1 MQNTEYLG
9 KQKKLSQKYRDSK
22 KRKLSKKVET
32 YEFLND
38 LCQIFKPMEW
48 RPANFKQSDEP
59 ITGDRK
65 TKNRM
70 SSANSRKRAKLM
82 ETELHFRIQLLSACV
97 DQFTFPAPPLHT
109 DFPFEDPED
118 PTENWDSKEAVQQ
131 KKKMQKK
138 DQRHSE
144 ITIGGETS
152 SFGVWKKVGY
162 SFEKQ

>member
-38 LCQIFKPMEW
+38 LCQIFKPMQW
-48 RPANFKQSDEP
+48 TPANFKQSDIP

-97 DQFTFPAPPLHT
+97 DQFTFPAPPLHS

-118 PTENWDSKEAVQQ
+118 PTENWDSKPVEH
-131 KKKMQKK
+131 KKKN

>member
-1 MQNTEYLG
+1 MNAEYLG

-48 RPANFKQSDEP
+48 TPANFKQSDIP

-97 DQFTFPAPPLHT
+97 DQFTFPAPPLHY

>member
-1 MQNTEYLG
+1 MICARYLNLCSG
-9 KQKKLSQKYRDSK
+9 HPLI
-22 KRKLSKKVET
+22 LSKAT
-32 YEFLND
+32 
-38 LCQIFKPMEW
+38 I
-48 RPANFKQSDEP
+48 P

-97 DQFTFPAPPLHT
+97 DQFTFPAPPLHS

-118 PTENWDSKEAVQQ
+118 PTENWDSKPVEH
-131 KKKMQKK
+131 KKKK

-162 SFEKQ
+162 SFEKQNNFLRCT